1 MRGWRD
7 QDRLNQSTIEMTAGK
22 ETGGPGQAAGP
33 SYPLFPSV
41 GIPSFLRSPYMTDLS
56 ELDADIVVLGVP
68 TDEGSP
74 YKPGS
79 RFAPRAIREHSL
91 RLCAGGAG
99 FYDPETGQSY
109 LEHEQRE
116 RRIVDGGDLPIL
128 PTNVRATFDA
138 ITAGVRNVVSQGAL
152 PVLLGGDHAIPYPI
166 VRAFEE
172 PVHVFQFDAH
182 LDYEPFAHGLE
193 LTNGHAFRHIA
204 QMPHVES
211 LTSIGIRSIRNPKST
226 LEESL
231 AHGNR
236 IVTMEQYDAGG
247 ADLILGDVPEGA
259 ACYVTIDIDVLDMSL
274 IPGCMS
280 AEPNGMAYAT
290 LRDALNVLAERTR
303 IVGFDLCEVNPL
315 LDVATGVT
323 SYLATYTI
331 VEFLGHICAQ
341 PHYRERVR

>member
-1 MRGWRD
+1 
-7 QDRLNQSTIEMTAGK
+7 MTAGK
-22 ETGGPGQAAGP
+22 EPSGPEQAAGP
-33 SYPLFPSV
+33 SYPLFPGV
-41 GIPSFLRSPYMTDLS
+41 GIPSFLRSPCVSDLS
-56 ELDADIVVLGVP
+56 EIDADIVVLGVP

-99 FYDPETGQSY
+99 FYDPETGKSY
-109 LEHEQRE
+109 LEREQRTA
-116 RRIVDGGDLPIL
+116 RIVDGGDVPIL
-128 PTNVRATFDA
+128 PTNVPATFDC
-138 ITAGVRNVVSQGAL
+138 ITAGVRKVVSQGAL

-166 VRAFEE
+166 VRGFDE
-172 PVHVFQFDAH
+172 PLHVFQFDAH
-182 LDYEPFAHGLE
+182 LDYEPFSHGLE

-204 QMPHVES
+204 HMSHVES

-226 LEESL
+226 IEESL
-231 AHGNR
+231 ADGNR
-236 IVTMEQYDAGG
+236 IVTMEQYETGG
-247 ADLILGDVPEGA
+247 INLILGDVPEGA

-280 AEPNGMAYAT
+280 AEPNGMSYVA

-331 VEFLGHICAQ
+331 VEFLGRICAQ
-341 PHYRERVR
+341 PHYQERVG